1 MITLLTYI
9 IYLALLFVTVGLLRI
24 GSKYSAYLAR
34 AKYFP
39 SIDKGNTL
47 NFIQFLALF
56 LIAFIAAIRHDVGT
70 DWNTY
75 DELFALYKRMH
86 GATLDTMGMEPGY
99 YFVNKAVIWIGGGS
113 ALVFGILAL
122 IGWYFVF
129 KSVPYHLLPILVF
142 FLFVDEYFFIS
153 LNLVRQFT
161 ALGIFVF
168 AVKFIVRRRFLEY
181 LFALLIASTFHLSV
195 LVLIPLYFLPYDK
208 LYNRNVWIGLYLVS
222 LSLAN
227 IQSLVELFVV
237 SFVRIADLIP
247 VFGIYTRYIL
257 NAKFENFRL
266 DIGLGYLFR
275 VMISLVI
282 LYTSKLVVKMEPKTK
297 VYYTLFFIGLLIYN
311 LFYMAPLIVRINHY
325 FIIFRSFVLTF
336 TVWYLWKY
344 DSRKWWWTLAGLIIL
359 YLALF
364 LFAISNGSHGSSP
377 YHTIFSPN
385 NY

>member
-9 IYLALLFVTVGLLRI
+9 IYLSLLLVTVGLLRI
-24 GSKYSAYLAR
+24 GSKYSASLTQSD
-34 AKYFP
+34 YFL
-39 SIDKGNTL
+39 SIEKGGSL
-47 NFIQFLALF
+47 NFIQVLALF
-56 LIAFIAAIRHDVGT
+56 LLTFVVAIRHDVGT

-75 DELFALYKRMH
+75 NELFTSYKRVQG
-86 GATLDTMGMEPGY
+86 GALDTLGMEPGY
-99 YFVNKAVIWIGGGS
+99 YFVNQIVVWIGGGS
-113 ALVFGILAL
+113 GLVFGILAFL
-122 IGWYFVF
+122 AWYFIF

-168 AVKFIVRRRFLEY
+168 AVKFIVRRRILEY
-181 LFALLIASTFHLSV
+181 FLALLIASTFHLSI
-195 LVLIPLYFLPYDK
+195 LVLIPLYFLPYDR
-208 LYNRNVWIGLYLVS
+208 LYNRNVWLGLYLIS

-227 IQSLVELFVV
+227 VQSLIELFVMG
-237 SFVRIADLIP
+237 FVRIADLIP
-247 VFGIYTRYIL
+247 VLGIYTRYIL

-266 DIGLGYLFR
+266 EIGLGYLFR
-275 VMISLVI
+275 VLISIAI
-282 LYTSKLVVKMEPKTK
+282 LYASKFVVKMEPKTK
-297 VYYTLFFIGLLIYN
+297 VYYTLFFIGLLVYN

-336 TVWYLWKY
+336 TVWYLWKSN
-344 DSRKWWWTLAGLIIL
+344 SRKWWFWLSGLIIM

-377 YHTIFSPN
+377 YQTIFGDN
-385 NY
+385 